1 MLIFIISKIITF
13 NSEGMVAVVKGNQE
27 RELRRLVIKSF
38 HIEEVLLSSETSIEG
53 RRLKI
58 EKDIIDKILK
68 DEPLI
73 ENIELNI
80 IQPKNHN
87 RWTNSIMDIIPISV
101 KVLGELGAGI
111 THTITGAYIML
122 TGVDSK
128 GVQVAEFGSSEG
140 ILQDQLV
147 LNRAGTPSDND
158 IIISFDVTLKEG
170 MGHSRPGPTAA
181 HRACDRMI
189 EEIRKEL
196 KSLKGDSFT
205 ERHDYYDKVR
215 PGKKKVVMVKQV
227 AGQGAMYDTQ
237 LFSKEPSGFVEG
249 RSIIDMANVPIIVS
263 PNEYRDGAIRA
274 MH

>member
-1 MLIFIISKIITF
+1 M
-13 NSEGMVAVVKGNQE
+13 VKGNQE
-27 RELRRLVIKSF
+27 IEKRRLVIKSF
-38 HIEEVLLSSETSIEG
+38 HIEEVLLSSETSMDG
-53 RRLKI
+53 RTLKI
-58 EKDIIDKILK
+58 EEDIIKKILQ

-80 IQPKNHN
+80 IQPRNHD
-87 RWTNSIMDIIPISV
+87 RWTNSIMDIIPMST
-101 KVLGELGAGI
+101 KVLGELGSGI
-111 THTITGAYIML
+111 THTITGAYVML

-147 LNRAGTPSDND
+147 LNRAGTPSDDD

-181 HRACDRMI
+181 HRACDKMI
-189 EEIRKEL
+189 EEIRQQL
-196 KSLKGDSFT
+196 KTLKGDSFT
-205 ERHDYYDKVR
+205 ERHDYYDVVR

-237 LFSKEPSGFVEG
+237 LFSKEPSGFVGG
-249 RSIIDMANVPIIVS
+249 RSIIDVGNVPIIVS